1 MERKARFYD
10 FLIGGTNSKG
20 IRYRDLA
27 LKGRHALH
35 KKEREKGDFP
45 PADLGGSLGR
55 LIYIRERGR
64 KKKVDSLIVKGRKA
78 HKGGRGAIA
87 ADFVQVC
94 FWLLWVF

>member
-35 KKEREKGDFP
+35 KKEFFFFGGKG
-45 PADLGGSLGR
+45 
-55 LIYIRERGR
+55 
-64 KKKVDSLIVKGRKA
+64 
-78 HKGGRGAIA
+78 
-87 ADFVQVC
+87 
-94 FWLLWVF
+94 

>member
-10 FLIGGTNSKG
+10 FLIGGTNSKA

-35 KKEREKGDFP
+35 KKERKRGDFP
-45 PADLGGSLGR
+45 LADLGGSLGR

-64 KKKVDSLIVKGRKA
+64 KRRGDSLIVRGGNVHKSRKRESGNT
-78 HKGGRGAIA
+78 H
-87 ADFVQVC
+87 
-94 FWLLWVF
+94 

>member
-35 KKEREKGDFP
+35 KKEREKGD
-45 PADLGGSLGR
+45 LGGSSRFGGFFGKAD
-55 LIYIRERGR
+55 IYT
-64 KKKVDSLIVKGRKA
+64 
-78 HKGGRGAIA
+78 
-87 ADFVQVC
+87 
-94 FWLLWVF
+94 